1 MWKAILIGLLLVG
14 VFSQIMLVQDVKNIL
29 NSNHAQ
35 SSDGYEAVPTDNL
48 DSLHAFIKKIV

>member
-29 NSNHAQ
+29 NSNHA
-35 SSDGYEAVPTDNL
+35 
-48 DSLHAFIKKIV
+48 

>member
-1 MWKAILIGLLLVG
+1 
-14 VFSQIMLVQDVKNIL
+14 MLVQDVKNIL